1 MFTTFTD
8 KVENDYIQ
16 MGQDAEFARGKNIS
30 YLLFG
35 NSRIEGLGIL
45 RRQFSEQVELAKP
58 CERRQNVIEP
68 DIDMGTLDDTWPLLW
83 TDDLLGFSNDT
94 SNESIPNMYLLGLPH
109 VGMTE

>member
-1 MFTTFTD
+1 MTTSRW
-8 KVENDYIQ
+8 
-16 MGQDAEFARGKNIS
+16 ARTRNLQEVRVSPIVFS
-30 YLLFG
+30 V
-35 NSRIEGLGIL
+35 NSRIEGLGLL

-58 CERRQNVIEP
+58 CERRQNVIQP